1 MVTKGQ
7 HLRFLVGG
15 KCVAAAQ
22 SCNLQLQLQLEE
34 TTSKDST
41 NDFAEYS
48 PVGINWS
55 GSVDAL
61 VSDGHYEEVEVVA
74 SEEVPASGGMTFYA
88 PQLIALPAGM
98 TIHAESDDRIHIFD
112 SNLTPLAEPMTGILN
127 YTNEGDTDIS
137 VYLGS
142 DLQDAE
148 IEAYTLDPLRTG
160 TKELVDAVR
169 NGTKVQVYF
178 SLVGGRNNVME
189 QQRLLEGY
197 AYLNDLNL
205 TAQNRTNSAY
215 SVQIA
220 GTGELEKAEN

>member
-1 MVTKGQ
+1 MTTKGQ
-7 HLRFLVGG
+7 HLRVLIGG

-61 VSDGHYEEVEVVA
+61 VSDGHYEEVELVA
-74 SEEVPASGGMTFYA
+74 SEEVPASAGQAFYA
-88 PQLIALPAGM
+88 PQVISLPGGM
-98 TIHAESDDRIHIFD
+98 TIHAESDNIMHVFD
-112 SNLTPLAEPMTGILN
+112 SDLSPLTEPMTGNIN
-127 YTNEGDTDIS
+127 YTNEGEDDIT

-142 DLQDAE
+142 DLQGAE

-189 QQRLLEGY
+189 QQRLLQGY
-197 AYLNDLNL
+197 AYINDLNL
-205 TAQNRTNSAY
+205 TAANRANSVYTA
-215 SVQIA
+215 QIA
-220 GTGELEKAEN
+220 GTEKLEKVEN